1 MAAVERPLF
10 GFAMPSPVSICSYA
24 DLGLRHL
31 YQHDGQRFIPAAR
44 PSGQVSLV
52 GRTAVFSA
60 INERGSQ
67 AFT

>member
-24 DLGLRHL
+24 DLGLRRL
-31 YQHDGQRFIPAAR
+31 YQHDSQRFIPAVYPR
-44 PSGQVSLV
+44 GQVYLV
-52 GRTAVFSA
+52 GRTVVFSA

-67 AFT
+67 ACL